1 MDPVVDIVGD
11 SAVVRV
17 IQDHQ
22 SGEKQ
27 RVLQPMYRK
36 AHQGGAFPLVVQNEG
51 QQCHHQHKDDG
62 AADDGVCNTG
72 VIEKLY
78 LRRDVLLLAGALL
91 RVWTML
97 LITVVSTIVL
107 AITHKARVYTHSVIA
122 VESSTGAEQG
132 VSGAVLLVAP
142 VRTVLKPIALEAPD
156 DAVDP
161 AGTGEE
167 LWATLRFGFRT
178 LFFIAFIKAV
188 GYPIALPASWNT
200 VPTAAHEV
208 PGDVTSC
215 TVATRYQLSFY

>member
-36 AHQGGAFPLVVQNEG
+36 AHQGGTFPLMVQNEG

-62 AADDGVCNTG
+62 AADDGVGNTG

-91 RVWTML
+91 
-97 LITVVSTIVL
+97 
-107 AITHKARVYTHSVIA
+107 
-122 VESSTGAEQG
+122 
-132 VSGAVLLVAP
+132 
-142 VRTVLKPIALEAPD
+142 
-156 DAVDP
+156 
-161 AGTGEE
+161 
-167 LWATLRFGFRT
+167 
-178 LFFIAFIKAV
+178 
-188 GYPIALPASWNT
+188 
-200 VPTAAHEV
+200 
-208 PGDVTSC
+208 
-215 TVATRYQLSFY
+215 